1 MLKWWWVELQINS
14 CTNYFF
20 VIIFNQASS
29 LFDHLKSESQLKCL
43 EVDNNVNI
51 STISDTV
58 FTDVINSLSSV
69 KFVGTVISNKQLT
82 ALLTRVLN
90 EGNE

>member
-1 MLKWWWVELQINS
+1 MYQLLLS
-14 CTNYFF
+14 LFYD
-20 VIIFNQASS
+20 QASS

-69 KFVGTVISNKQLT
+69 KFVGTVISNKQVT

-90 EGNE
+90 EGN

>member
-1 MLKWWWVELQINS
+1 M
-14 CTNYFF
+14 
-20 VIIFNQASS
+20 A
-29 LFDHLKSESQLKCL
+29 DHVMCL

-90 EGNE
+90 EGK

>member
-1 MLKWWWVELQINS
+1 MLKQWRKLYQILLS
-14 CTNYFF
+14 LFYD
-20 VIIFNQASS
+20 QASS

-90 EGNE
+90 EGN

>member
-1 MLKWWWVELQINS
+1 MYQLLLS
-14 CTNYFF
+14 LFYD
-20 VIIFNQASS
+20 QASS

-51 STISDTV
+51 STISDAV

-90 EGNE
+90 EGN

>member
-14 CTNYFF
+14 CTNYFLSLF
-20 VIIFNQASS
+20 YNQASS

-90 EGNE
+90 EGN

>member
-20 VIIFNQASS
+20 VIIYNQASS

-90 EGNE
+90 EGN

>member
-1 MLKWWWVELQINS
+1 M
-14 CTNYFF
+14 
-20 VIIFNQASS
+20 
-29 LFDHLKSESQLKCL
+29 
-43 EVDNNVNI
+43 DNNVNI

-90 EGNE
+90 EGN

>member
-1 MLKWWWVELQINS
+1 MLKQWRKLYQLLLS
-14 CTNYFF
+14 LFYD
-20 VIIFNQASS
+20 QASS

-51 STISDTV
+51 STISDAV

-90 EGNE
+90 EGN